1 MKLHITGLASAPVRF
16 AGPVLPRFPGGV
28 TKPSRLTER
37 WNRATGALGYP
48 PARSALGLRL
58 ALATFGLLVCA
69 GAVVAFA
76 VAGQPL
82 WIVVFAV
89 LTAVTVVDL
98 TVISRRLR
106 AGRRDPER

>member
-1 MKLHITGLASAPVRF
+1 M
-16 AGPVLPRFPGGV
+16 
-28 TKPSRLTER
+28 TKPSRLNAR

-58 ALATFGLLVCA
+58 ALAVFGLVVCA

-76 VAGQPL
+76 IAGQPL
-82 WIVVFAV
+82 WIAVFAV
-89 LTAVTVVDL
+89 LTVVTVVDM

-106 AGRRDPER
+106 AGRRDPERDPER

>member
-1 MKLHITGLASAPVRF
+1 MKLHFTGIASAPVRF
-16 AGPVLPRFPGGV
+16 ADAAGPRFPGGMA
-28 TKPSRLTER
+28 KASRGTER
-37 WNRATGALGYP
+37 WNAWAGALGYP

-58 ALATFGLLVCA
+58 ALAVFGLLVCA

-89 LTAVTVVDL
+89 LMAVTVVDL
-98 TVISRRLR
+98 AVISRRLR
-106 AGRRDPER
+106 ARRRDPDR